1 MSGAPLGHSDLDLGY
16 TELPGTLDT
25 RKPPRLPELS
35 GRKYP
40 PAGASLLQGGVALA
54 ERFLWGCAAPPI
66 TFHRFSMPPVKRQ
79 GSGLSPLGQPLSV
92 KQANPGFAA
101 PPPPPGG
108 PGSLSASQLPSQ
120 RGLPGSPAVSLL
132 FPCRAPFLPA
142 GADTGLCRAMLVR
155 PGVLAPAPV
164 TLVVR
169 MLLIGVSWNRGL
181 DPVVVVVWKH
191 Q

>member
-101 PPPPPGG
+101 PPPPPGA
-108 PGSLSASQLPSQ
+108 L
-120 RGLPGSPAVSLL
+120 GL
-132 FPCRAPFLPA
+132 FLPLSCPHSGACLGLLPCLCCFPA
-142 GADTGLCRAMLVR
+142 GPRSCQRELTQGSV
-155 PGVLAPAPV
+155 APCWCVPAC
-164 TLVVR
+164 
-169 MLLIGVSWNRGL
+169 
-181 DPVVVVVWKH
+181 
-191 Q
+191 